1 MQVLSILTQEEGPC
15 LLTQQVRK
23 KERKKGKEKLS
34 SLNMEFGS
42 ERSGHEVK
50 DEKRS
55 ESSVG
60 DEEDRREQEIVTQVK
75 IISMLISNIKHTM
88 MSF

>member
-1 MQVLSILTQEEGPC
+1 
-15 LLTQQVRK
+15 
-23 KERKKGKEKLS
+23 
-34 SLNMEFGS
+34 MEFGS

-60 DEEDRREQEIVTQVK
+60 DEEDRREQEIITQVK
-75 IISMLISNIKHTM
+75 INIKHTM
-88 MSF
+88 MSFKVHKISISFFLYIELIPDFVSIYGVCDLLISQKV

>member
-1 MQVLSILTQEEGPC
+1 
-15 LLTQQVRK
+15 
-23 KERKKGKEKLS
+23 
-34 SLNMEFGS
+34 MEFGS

>member
-1 MQVLSILTQEEGPC
+1 MKFFWILIG
-15 LLTQQVRK
+15 
-23 KERKKGKEKLS
+23 
-34 SLNMEFGS
+34 
-42 ERSGHEVK
+42 
-50 DEKRS
+50 RS